1 MTTTAVRRELRYR
14 GHVQGVGFRYTAAQ
28 IARRF
33 RVAGYVKNL
42 EDGRVE
48 LIVEG
53 SREEIDAFLAS
64 VASAMRGNIRDV
76 EQDTLAPTGE
86 FSEFGIRHE

>member
-1 MTTTAVRRELRYR
+1 MTATNQRREVRYR

-33 RVAGYVKNL
+33 DVTGYVKNL

-48 LIVEG
+48 IVVEG
-53 SREEIDAFLAS
+53 NREETDSFLAA
-64 VASAMRGNIRDV
+64 VASAMRGNIRDT
-76 EQDTLAPTGE
+76 EQDALAPTGE
-86 FSEFGIRHE
+86 FTDFGVRH